1 MSSLDLVSTFTCLS
15 SKKNHEEALR
25 ILKRVATMVKPLMKA
40 HNWKIGTLAEFYRSG
55 LLGMNTNRGSKIE
68 LCLRYHNNEN
78 EFLPWEEILGTMLH
92 ELAHNIRGPHDAQF
106 YKALNDL
113 NNEYDKIVESGY
125 TGEGFDSNGQRLG
138 TKNGLSVRFGVGNM
152 VSGGGGNGGVLV
164 NGGAKAAA
172 AAAAEKRRQINEM
185 MLPAGGRRLGG
196 GGPGYGG
203 FSNPDKK
210 FWEQWHTA
218 GELAVMAAE
227 RRAKDQIWCGS
238 SGGASWASTPT
249 SSPVPSP
256 KMSSTADAI
265 TSRISIDQVKSKNL
279 LLEGQQTPT
288 RSTGT
293 STTTTFGTSAKRRAS
308 QIIVDLTQDEE
319 SGSAVSKHPVAP
331 PSGKK
336 MKPSIESSVVKDDP
350 PDWSSWSCPA
360 CTLVNRP
367 LALQCECCLTLRP
380 N

>member
-1 MSSLDLVSTFTCLS
+1 MTSLDLVSTFTCLT
-15 SKKNHEEALR
+15 SKKNHEEALG
-25 ILKRVATMVKPLMKA
+25 ILKRVATMVKPIMKA

-55 LLGMNTNRGSKIE
+55 LLGMNTNRGAKIE

-78 EFLPWEEILGTMLH
+78 EFLPWEEVLGTMLH
-92 ELAHNIRGPHDAQF
+92 ELAHNIRGPHDERF

-113 NNEYDKIVESGY
+113 NNEYDKVVGSGY

-138 TKNGLSVRFGVGNM
+138 TKNGLSGRFGVGNTIDG
-152 VSGGGGNGGVLV
+152 SGGNGGALV

-172 AAAAEKRRQINEM
+172 ALAAEKRRQINEM

-196 GGPGYGG
+196 GGPGHGG

-227 RRAKDQIWCGS
+227 RRAKDQVWCGS
-238 SGGASWASTPT
+238 SGGTSSASTPT
-249 SSPVPSP
+249 PSP
-256 KMSSTADAI
+256 TPSPRVPPIGPI
-265 TSRISIDQVKSKNL
+265 TSRISDQAKSKNL
-279 LLEGQQTPT
+279 LREGQQTSTIP
-288 RSTGT
+288 TGT
-293 STTTTFGTSAKRRAS
+293 STATTSEVRTKRRAS
-308 QIIVDLTQDEE
+308 QTVVDLTQDEE
-319 SGSAVSKHPVAP
+319 SSPAVSKHHVAP
-331 PSGKK
+331 PSDKK
-336 MKPSIESSVVKDDP
+336 MKPNVEPSVAKEP
-350 PDWSSWSCPA
+350 SDWSSWPCPA